1 MAPDAP
7 FGSYRPKPLAAA
19 LLALSQNTILG
30 RGQARKAIG
39 NMLRRQ
45 TDTPLDVKLWGR
57 NARVHLQS
65 NYSEMKAVLNP
76 AAYSR
81 TDFDFIRAH
90 LPKNGVFLD
99 VGANAGMFSLFA
111 SSLLESG
118 GVVVSVEPQPDIFAR
133 LKFNM
138 TAANDLAAEGVR
150 TVLVQ
155 AALGPVSG
163 TAELSIPKELGQ
175 ASLRTEVGGER
186 ISVPVLPLGDL
197 LRRENISRVDVMKI
211 DVEGF
216 EDAVLQSFFEKEAPA
231 LYPRAVLMEHC
242 NSDRWR
248 WDCIAHMKER
258 GYTETRR
265 DKANV
270 FMTLGGRVHV

>member
-7 FGSYRPKPLAAA
+7 FGSYRPKPFAAA

-90 LPKNGVFLD
+90 LPRTGVFLD

-111 SSLLESG
+111 SSLLERG

-138 TAANDLAAEGVR
+138 IAANDLAAEGVR

-155 AALGPVSG
+155 AALGPESG

-175 ASLRTEVGGER
+175 ASLRIEVGGDR

-197 LRRENISRVDVMKI
+197 LRQEGIPHVDVMKI

-216 EDAVLQSFFEKEAPA
+216 EDAVLQSFFEKEIPT

-258 GYTETRR
+258 GYTEARR

-270 FMTLGGRVHV
+270 FMTLGGQVHV